1 MASLVTFLLLSLCWA
16 ASGLPMKRSTD
27 FDFST
32 NNPTPILFDVDS
44 LTSKQKKPRLMNIVD
59 VLSTT
64 STNPSP
70 TNTQGSSSSSSSSP
84 STSSSPSSSGSSTS
98 SSPSSS
104 GSSSASS
111 SSLPSMS
118 QSSSSPPST
127 GSSSSSSMVGNKA
140 PQSNY
145 KMTKNYRNRN
155 LDYPSY
161 GQAYPLP
168 APFFPPMQVFIIILL
183 LCYWSWSIIMILIL
197 FLKAV

>member
-1 MASLVTFLLLSLCWA
+1 MASLIIFLLLNLCWA

-44 LTSKQKKPRLMNIVD
+44 LTPKQKKPRLMNIVD
-59 VLSTT
+59 VLSTPV
-64 STNPSP
+64 TNPSS
-70 TNTQGSSSSSSSSP
+70 TNTPGSSSSSSSSP
-84 STSSSPSSSGSSTS
+84 STL

-127 GSSSSSSMVGNKA
+127 GSSSSSSLVGNKA
-140 PQSNY
+140 PQSNS

-183 LCYWSWSIIMILIL
+183 LCYWS
-197 FLKAV
+197 